1 MTKISVDEFLNS
13 EKFESAIQNLFDFKF
28 TMEETTKCLKKYIL
42 NIYNEGRWDHYF
54 ESSNRQLEDF
64 KMERKKLLGES

>member
-28 TMEETTKCLKKYIL
+28 TMEETTEYLKKYIL
-42 NIYNEGRWDHYF
+42 NIYNEGRWDHFF
-54 ESSNRQLEDF
+54 ESSNRRLEAF
-64 KMERKKLLGES
+64 EMERKKLLGES